1 MTADLFDNTRYNQI
15 LEELLDRLRDEVALL
30 AKVGETADNPDLD
43 QYLLDVN
50 TYYYQSFH
58 QQFIPQYLHSI
69 QEEITRLMRISQQQD
84 TLAANIMSTLK
95 RYARLHNLL
104 KSITLQ
110 MEAGAHRQSA
120 EQVLYTS
127 ERYRQGVELGLTVM
141 GLEISMQTLI
151 RWLETARQWMMDQ
164 ELMNYW
170 REYPGFV
177 SALLMME
184 EYSDDAAMAWHA
196 MDRIQSEL
204 GYILFA
210 LQQTPGESRELRSDI
225 WQHLDLLKNEHDPEA
240 IKIFVGQKLLPEL
253 QVYMTAAETCQVSG
267 VPVKEMVIQRIK
279 GWQKVLQAG
288 RDCQVGHQPLGLHVL
303 PHLHHIQ
310 LTDLEELLRDVESSA
325 QSLHA
330 TAAGLRAGEQDLAQ
344 DHLKQV
350 REWLDFT
357 IGFFRSISKEQEIKR
372 VPELWGH
379 VHQVRLGLSFL
390 SNQVSMMETSWQ
402 RNTLYR
408 DQASRTEIMLED
420 YRLHVSGVLSDLER
434 LLAPRNVSRT
444 WKDMGVHL
452 ERISMLPGE
461 LFPSEHLQLL
471 NRFRVETDIRE
482 DVPENTILQ
491 AEGDIFI
498 IQVMDA
504 EEIEMPYLRVSLQP

>member
-1 MTADLFDNTRYNQI
+1 MTADLLDNTRYIQI
-15 LEELLDRLRDEVALL
+15 LEKLLNRLKNEITLL
-30 AKVGETADNPDLD
+30 AEVGKAADSPDLD
-43 QYLLDVN
+43 QYLLDIN

-69 QEEITRLMRISQQQD
+69 QEEITQLMRISQQQD

-110 MEAGAHRQSA
+110 METGARRQST
-120 EQVLYTS
+120 EQMLYTN

-151 RWLETARQWMMDQ
+151 SWLETARKWMMDQ
-164 ELMNYW
+164 ELMKYW

-204 GYILFA
+204 GYILFT
-210 LQQTPGESRELRSDI
+210 LQQSSAETWEPSSDI
-225 WQHLDLLKNEHDPEA
+225 CQHLDLLKNEHDPEA

-253 QVYMTAAETCQVSG
+253 QVYITAVSASQG
-267 VPVKEMVIQRIK
+267 SGIPIKDMVIQRIK

-288 RDCQVGHQPLGLHVL
+288 RDFQVGHQTLGLHVL

-310 LTDLEELLRDVESSA
+310 LTDLEELLRDVESSV

-330 TAAGLRAGEQDLAQ
+330 TAAGLRSGEQDL
-344 DHLKQV
+344 DHGHLKQV

-408 DQASRTEIMLED
+408 DQASRTEKMLEE
-420 YRLHVSGVLSDLER
+420 YRLHVSGVLSDLDR

-444 WKDMGVHL
+444 WKDMGVRL
-452 ERISMLPGE
+452 ERIAMLPGE
-461 LFPSEHLQLL
+461 LFPSEHIQLL
-471 NRFRVETDIRE
+471 DRFRVETDLRE